1 MNYAAERAQQP
12 APDGRPAAAEAQPA
26 REQNI
31 QAIVAYYESGIKES
45 CENVGIELEH
55 TIVRAGSHGLE
66 PVSYSDEH
74 GVRWILSQLR
84 DDYPTPL
91 MDGDDL
97 VGVVRPWEAVTIE
110 PAAQLEISAG
120 PFNDM
125 ETASNALEAFES
137 RLDGILRPQ
146 GMQALLLGYHPTAK
160 ALDLELIPKRR
171 YRFMND
177 YFQAIGPFGQ
187 RMMRGSCS
195 TQVSI
200 DYRSV
205 EDCLRKLR
213 LSSALVPVLSFITD
227 NAPIFEGEPRTHFM
241 VRTEIW
247 NECDPDRCRL
257 VPGVLDADF
266 SLRRYAEYVLD
277 TPAIL
282 VPDPAE
288 RWRATSQTFGEV
300 YAETPM
306 QKADVE
312 HALSMLFNDVRLKTY
327 VEIRP
332 ADAMPVPYAVAY
344 AALVK
349 GIFYS
354 ERTMETWLGALSG
367 VTEADVVRAK
377 AELMEKGWRAEVY
390 GEPVGDLARRL
401 LADAKKDLTERDR
414 AYLEPLETLVESDVT
429 LAELAS
435 IEKVRR

>member
-1 MNYAAERAQQP
+1 MNYAAKGCP
-12 APDGRPAAAEAQPA
+12 ARSEADAQPA

-31 QAIVAYYESGIKES
+31 AAIIAYFESGIKDS

-55 TIVRAGSHGLE
+55 TIVRGE
-66 PVSYSDEH
+66 DKTPVSYSDEH
-74 GVRWILSQLR
+74 GVHWILSQLQE
-84 DDYPTPL
+84 DYPTPL
-91 MDGDDL
+91 MDGSDL
-97 VGVVRPWEAVTIE
+97 IGVVRPWEAITIE

-125 ETASNALEAFES
+125 PTAHTALDTFE
-137 RLDGILRPQ
+137 RKLEDILRPQ

-177 YFQAIGPFGQ
+177 YFEKIGPFGQ

-200 DYRSV
+200 DYDSTD
-205 EDCLRKLR
+205 DCLRKMHLA
-213 LSSALVPVLSFITD
+213 SALVPLLSFISD
-227 NAPIFEGEPRTHFM
+227 NASAFEGRPREHYL

-257 VPGVLDADF
+257 VPGVLDPDF
-266 SLRRYAEYVLD
+266 NLRRYAAYILD

-282 VPDPAE
+282 VPDASE

-306 QKADVE
+306 TRADVE
-312 HALSMLFNDVRLKTY
+312 HALSMFFNDVRLKTY

-344 AALVK
+344 ASLVK
-349 GIFYS
+349 GLFYDEDNV
-354 ERTMETWLGALSG
+354 ERWLSRFAA
-367 VTEADVVRAK
+367 VTNADVVRAK
-377 AELMEKGWRAEVY
+377 ADLMEHGWDAKVY
-390 GEPVGDLARRL
+390 GTEIGTLLDDLI
-401 LADAKKDLTERDR
+401 ADARKGLPETDR
-414 AYLEPLETLVESDVT
+414 SYLEPLAKLVASRIT
-429 LAELAS
+429 LAEIAA
-435 IEKVRR
+435 RTA